1 MILEKLRSGYVS
13 ITGRPNVGKSTLLN
27 TILGEKIAIVTPKPQ
42 TTRNRIIGIKNM
54 PDCQIIFID
63 TPGIHK
69 PKHMLGKIMVRESRE
84 IVKEVD
90 VILFVVESKTP
101 GKGDIF
107 ILETLVD
114 LQKPVFLIINK
125 VDTIRKPELLP
136 IIQEYNS
143 LFKFNEIIPISA
155 LKGDGV
161 DILLKTIINYIPEGP
176 KYFPDNL
183 VTDQVERFMVSE
195 IIRENIIN
203 MTMEEVPHSVAVE
216 ITDWH
221 ERQDGV
227 IFIKANIYVEREG
240 QKGIII
246 GKGGEKLKAVGSQ
259 ARLEIEKL
267 LGAKVFLELWVKVKK
282 DWRSNAQALKELG
295 FR

>member
-1 MILEKLRSGYVS
+1 MTLEKLRSGYVS

-107 ILETLVD
+107 ILKTLVD

-259 ARLEIEKL
+259 TRLEIEKL
-267 LGAKVFLELWVKVKK
+267 LCAKVFLELWVKVKK